1 METNL
6 QMVQDLM
13 VQGKLSINDKVKITS
28 YLFESCIQ
36 TLQGCEFC
44 TYLHDIVGINPCVK
58 NNLLTY
64 SSKDTSSLRE
74 GRQNQNQLERN
85 QCITRSIN
93 KRHLCCKGANGCILH
108 ISKQVFHSC
117 TRDRRI

>member
-44 TYLHDIVGINPCVK
+44 TYLHDIVGINPCVTK
-58 NNLLTY
+58 NHLTY
-64 SSKDTSSLRE
+64 SSKDTSLRE
-74 GRQNQNQLERN
+74 GQQNKNQLERN
-85 QCITRSIN
+85 Q
-93 KRHLCCKGANGCILH
+93 KAPLLQGC
-108 ISKQVFHSC
+108 
-117 TRDRRI
+117 